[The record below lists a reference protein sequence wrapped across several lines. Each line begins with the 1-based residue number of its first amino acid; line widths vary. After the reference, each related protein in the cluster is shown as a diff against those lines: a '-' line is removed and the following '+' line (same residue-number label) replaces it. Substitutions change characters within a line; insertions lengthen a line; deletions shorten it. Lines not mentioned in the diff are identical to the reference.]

1 MKFLKLA
8 IPAFFFFF
16 LCSCGTLKYRDI
28 QQDFN
33 NAVQNDNITS
43 EVPGSDPQAS
53 YQSIILNLT
62 EDFIGGLDARLQGN
76 AYVLKSIA
84 QWRTGQF
91 KDALNSVDKASAKQL
106 GARDKVMVQLLPI
119 MIAESSLMKGFS
131 QKEGIPYDN
140 YGNYLNKFAG
150 FYRMLNSIDNGT
162 ESADSIKFYV
172 AYQGWRIMSNWKI
185 VASSVKPATKI
196 TDALT
201 KAQSALSKDLNS
213 VITDFKSRIPS
224 THPLAQLILYNQS
237 R

>member
-1 MKFLKLA
+1 MKFLKLSV
-8 IPAFFFFF
+8 PAVLFFF

-62 EDFIGGLDARLQGN
+62 EDFIGSLDVRLQGN
-76 AYVLKSIA
+76 AYVLKAIA

-91 KDALNSVDKASAKQL
+91 EDALKSVDKASSKQL

-119 MIAESSLMKGFS
+119 MIAESSLMKDYS
-131 QKEGIPYDN
+131 QKEGIPYDK
-140 YGNYLNKFAG
+140 YENYLNKYAG
-150 FYRMLNSIDNGT
+150 FYRMLNSIDTGT
-162 ESADSIKFYV
+162 ASADSIKFYV
-172 AYQGWRIMSNWKI
+172 AYQGWRIMTNWKI
-185 VASSVKPATKI
+185 VASSVKPAGKI
-196 TDALT
+196 SEALD
-201 KAQSALSKDLNS
+201 KAKNALSKDLTD
-213 VITDFKSRIPS
+213 VISEFKSRIPAS
-224 THPLAQLILYNQS
+224 HPLAQLILYNQS